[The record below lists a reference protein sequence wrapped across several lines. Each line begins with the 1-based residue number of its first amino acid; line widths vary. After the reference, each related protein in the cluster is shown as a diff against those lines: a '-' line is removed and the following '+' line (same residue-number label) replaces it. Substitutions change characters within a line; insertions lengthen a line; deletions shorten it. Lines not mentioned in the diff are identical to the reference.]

1 MRKIPLTAMSVLSC
15 SILVSTFA
23 HCGNKINST
32 YIEPPMVAIPSG
44 DFLMGNDQGRDNE
57 KPQHKVQ
64 IKAFQMAKYEVTIAE
79 FRKFVEQTG
88 YPAKE
93 NCNHRIGK
101 KWFGSGKKDGSWD
114 DNIYAQSEF
123 HPVVC
128 VSREDAVAYADWL
141 SKQSGKH
148 YRLPSE
154 AEWEYAL
161 RGGTQTRYFYGD
173 QPLSGL
179 ACKYA
184 NLSDLHAKVESPK
197 QYDATYND
205 KYTIEP
211 CHDHEVTA
219 SVVGLYKPNPF
230 GIHDMLGNVV
240 ERLADCYQDNYINA
254 PSDGSAVIKEDCNA
268 YVARGSSWH
277 WEASTSS
284 ARMRVPEN
292 FLAALEGFRLA
303 LDTNG
308 KALPS
313 QPGNKE
319 FVKALSKA
327 QLKAKKH
334 WQSNSAQT
342 HKTSI
347 SADNLV
353 DTAN

>member
-1 MRKIPLTAMSVLSC
+1 
-15 SILVSTFA
+15 
-23 HCGNKINST
+23 
-32 YIEPPMVAIPSG
+32 MVAVPAG
-44 DFLMGNDQGRDNE
+44 EFLMGSEHGRDDE
-57 KPQHKVQ
+57 KPQHRVSV
-64 IKAFQMAKYEVTIAE
+64 KAFQMAKYEVTIAE

-88 YPAKE
+88 YPAKQT
-93 NCNHRIGK
+93 CTHRIGK

-114 DNIYAQSEF
+114 NNIYAQSEF

-128 VSREDAVAYADWL
+128 VSRKDALAYADWL

-173 QPLSGL
+173 QALSGQ

-184 NLSDLHAKVESPK
+184 NLSDLDAKVESPK

-211 CHDHEVTA
+211 CHDHEITT
-219 SVVGLYKPNPF
+219 SVVGLYEPNPF

-240 ERLADCYQDNYINA
+240 ERLADCYQNNYIDA
-254 PSDGSAVIKEDCNA
+254 PNDGSPVIKEDCDA

-284 ARMRVPEN
+284 ARMRMRED

-308 KALPS
+308 KALES
-313 QPGNKE
+313 QPGNSD

-327 QLKAKKH
+327 QTTAKKN
-334 WQSNSAQT
+334 WQSHRAHTQVNFPSTVNVSGTPQ
-342 HKTSI
+342 
-347 SADNLV
+347 
-353 DTAN
+353 